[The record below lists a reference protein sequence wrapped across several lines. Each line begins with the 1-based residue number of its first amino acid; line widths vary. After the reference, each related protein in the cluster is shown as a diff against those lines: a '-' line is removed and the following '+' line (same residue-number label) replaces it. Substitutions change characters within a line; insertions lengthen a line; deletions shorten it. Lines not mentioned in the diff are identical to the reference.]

1 MSDEKKSRAV
11 ELFRSGATYDEAA
24 AAAGVSSRTLYRWA
38 EADPEFAELVEDARD
53 RADDAV
59 EAVMYRNCIDPDP
72 SHNTLRM
79 FWLKNRRRPVYGDQS
94 RLEVSGPNGGPVE
107 LLAAID
113 KVYGDGDSNPQ
124 SDDIP

>member
-1 MSDEKKSRAV
+1 MSDEKKARAV
-11 ELFRSGATYDEAA
+11 ELFRAGATYDEAA

-59 EAVMYRNCIDPDP
+59 EAVVFRNCIDPDP
-72 SHNTLRM
+72 AHNTLRM
-79 FWLKNRRRPVYGDQS
+79 FWLKSRRRPVYGEQS

-107 LLAAID
+107 FLAAVE
-113 KVYGDGDSNPQ
+113 KVYGDDQPGD
-124 SDDIP
+124 